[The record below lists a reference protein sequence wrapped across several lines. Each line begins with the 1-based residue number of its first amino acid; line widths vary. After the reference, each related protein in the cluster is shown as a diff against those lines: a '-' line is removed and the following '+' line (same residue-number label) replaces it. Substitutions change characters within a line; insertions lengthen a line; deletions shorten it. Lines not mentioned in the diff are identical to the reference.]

1 MRAFAG
7 ATSLGRVSH
16 VLGACRIIVRKQ
28 DLDMSAW
35 LIAAY
40 VAVALAANGFASAQ
54 STDVT
59 GLSPSLGPVVLVDS
73 TGKFVAKPLSE
84 TVVLVTIGSGVVA
97 PASIRPIYG
106 PDGRE
111 ASGLATWQAGGS
123 VLFTS
128 PDCTTGAHV
137 YSSSRAGVRAAA
149 QVQTRAGI
157 SLYVGAIGQAT
168 TVSVQSILYDTGC
181 AALAVKQN
189 GLHPVVATVNLDVA
203 YPPPLSLQ

>member
-1 MRAFAG
+1 MPAWIIAG
-7 ATSLGRVSH
+7 
-16 VLGACRIIVRKQ
+16 
-28 DLDMSAW
+28 
-35 LIAAY
+35 Y
-40 VAVALAANGFASAQ
+40 VAVALTAHGVASAQ

-59 GLSPSLGPVVLVDS
+59 GLSPSLNPIVLVDA
-73 TGKFVAKPLSE
+73 TGKAAAKPLNE
-84 TVVLVTIGSGVVA
+84 TIVLVTIGSGVVA

-111 ASGLATWQAGGS
+111 ASGLATWQAGGG

-137 YSSSRAGVRAAA
+137 YSSSRTGVRATT

-157 SLYVGAIGQAT
+157 SLYVGAVGQAT

-181 AALAVKQN
+181 APVVVRQN
-189 GLHPVVATVNLDVA
+189 GLHPVEATVNLDVA
-203 YPPPLSLQ
+203 YPPPLSFQ

>member
-1 MRAFAG
+1 
-7 ATSLGRVSH
+7 
-16 VLGACRIIVRKQ
+16 
-28 DLDMSAW
+28 MSTW

-40 VAVALAANGFASAQ
+40 VAVALTAQGVASAQ
-54 STDVT
+54 STDVA
-59 GLSPSLGPVVLVDS
+59 GLSPSLNPIVLVDA
-73 TGKFVAKPLSE
+73 TGKVAAKPLNE
-84 TVVLVTIGSGVVA
+84 TIVLVTIGSGVVA

-111 ASGLATWQAGGS
+111 ASGLAIWQAGGG

-137 YSSSRAGVRAAA
+137 YSSSRAGVRATT

-157 SLYVGAIGQAT
+157 SLYVGAVGQAT

-181 AALAVKQN
+181 APVVVRQN
-189 GLHPVVATVNLDVA
+189 GLHPVEATVNLDAA
-203 YPPPLSLQ
+203 YPPPLSFQ

>member
-1 MRAFAG
+1 MVWGVAYDRSTCPPGSLQHMLRWHSPRMESPVLRAL
-7 ATSLGRVSH
+7 TL
-16 VLGACRIIVRKQ
+16 LDCRHRE
-28 DLDMSAW
+28 
-35 LIAAY
+35 
-40 VAVALAANGFASAQ
+40 ALSRWWTRPARS
-54 STDVT
+54 
-59 GLSPSLGPVVLVDS
+59 
-73 TGKFVAKPLSE
+73 VAKALNE
-84 TVVLVTIGSGVVA
+84 TTVLVTIGRGVVA

-137 YSSSRAGVRAAA
+137 YGSSRAGVRATT

-157 SLYVGAIGQAT
+157 SLYVGAVGQAT

-181 AALAVKQN
+181 APVVVRQN
-189 GLHPVVATVNLDVA
+189 GLHPVEATVNLDVA
-203 YPPPLSLQ
+203 YPPPLSFQ